1 MVSSA
6 ALTAKAI
13 RLVLKTAFPKQKFSV
28 KSETFAGGNSVHVK
42 YTDYVPEQFVYDIVR
57 HFKYGSFDG
66 MYDLYE
72 FTNCRDDIPQAKYVS
87 VDRDISLEFA
97 RAILDLIKSKN
108 YTFFPDNAELID
120 EGTWWTVKS
129 PDCPHGQMNIG
140 GYYASL
146 NQSVRNYSTYFAFID
161 GELKPFPDSK
171 PSITSQMNNGCEC
184 FTSMLV
190 SKIAGGFNER

>member
-13 RLVLKTAFPKQKFSV
+13 RLVLKTVFPKQKFSV
-28 KSETFAGGNSVHVK
+28 KSETFAGGNSVRVK
-42 YTDYVPEQFVYDIVR
+42 YTDYVPEKFVSDIVE

-72 FTNCRDDIPQAKYVS
+72 FTNCRDDIPQVKYVS
-87 VDRDISLEFA
+87 IDRELSLEFA
-97 RAILDLIKSKN
+97 RTILDKIKSEN
-108 YTFFPDNAELID
+108 YEFFPKDAEIVD
-120 EGTWWTVKS
+120 EGTWWIVKS
-129 PDCPHGQMNIG
+129 PSCPTGQINVG

-146 NQSVRNYSTYFAFID
+146 NNSVYNYSTYFAFID
-161 GELKPFPDSK
+161 GQPIQFPDTR
-171 PSITSQMNNGCEC
+171 PRVTSQMNNGCEC

-190 SKIAGGFNER
+190 SKIAGGFSDK